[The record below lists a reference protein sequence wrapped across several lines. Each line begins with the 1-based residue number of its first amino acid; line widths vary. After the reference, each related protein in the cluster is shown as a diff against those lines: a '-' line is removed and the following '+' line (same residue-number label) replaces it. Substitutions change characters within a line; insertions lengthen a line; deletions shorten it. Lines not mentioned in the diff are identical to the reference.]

1 MSAKTAKLISPDISC
16 MHCVMT
22 VKNGIASM
30 PGVYSVDAD
39 PETKEVTVNY
49 DSDKISI
56 DSIKAKLAELGYPA
70 QD

>member
-1 MSAKTAKLISPDISC
+1 MPATTANLISPDISC

-22 VKNGIASM
+22 VKNGIVSM
-30 PGVYSVDAD
+30 PGVYSVDAN

-49 DSDKISI
+49 DSDKVSI
-56 DSIKAKLAELGYPA
+56 EDIKAKLAELGYPA